1 MINENVCTLFSI
13 LQIYHFT
20 LKMIR
25 YDSFLFD
32 KYPIIMIR
40 YELILYDIGSVNVL
54 RAGKEAHLST
64 HNFPIP
70 IH

>member
-1 MINENVCTLFSI
+1 MISENVCTLFSI

-40 YELILYDIGSVNVL
+40 YELILYDIGSVNGSALGNVAL
-54 RAGKEAHLST
+54 LSRVIVR
-64 HNFPIP
+64 HFA
-70 IH
+70 